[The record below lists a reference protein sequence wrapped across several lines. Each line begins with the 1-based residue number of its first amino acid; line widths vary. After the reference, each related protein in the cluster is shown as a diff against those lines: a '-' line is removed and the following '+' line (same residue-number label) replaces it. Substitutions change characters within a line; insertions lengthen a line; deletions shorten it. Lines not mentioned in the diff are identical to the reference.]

1 MLIEL
6 LAIKRR
12 RERGIRTSLANL
24 ADRLQSLQQ
33 KQRQLTARRETL
45 LAEWRA
51 LAQQEGCMNKTALNR
66 LRAALSTLETEV
78 QRLDHEHNELVTE
91 QGQLTQLHAEQEKQ
105 LHLNLREQEKL
116 KLLEHEQ

>member
-24 ADRLQSLQQ
+24 ANRLQSLQQ

-51 LAQQEGCMNKTALNR
+51 LAQQEGCMNQTALNR